1 MVVIRN
7 CVALAAMLL
16 SATALAQAKAQIDGP
31 TESQAGNLVVVSSAG
46 SVADKTEWIIPDSLS
61 GRYIQTGS
69 QLAFAVRD
77 AGAFTFHLVAVVVDE
92 TGPDIDVDSLTITI
106 TDGFGVCPPPVP
118 DPGPDDPTNPGPVE
132 PDPPGP
138 TPIYEDIEQLSEK
151 AARELG
157 DPKTTETLARAL
169 ATVKQDQLS
178 TMRAQVSMAIE
189 AVMLG
194 RDRQSQD
201 KDWLNVWRRPLDQ
214 LIGSKNITEPKDY
227 LSAIQAMASGLM
239 AAIGSSPPSQPSPE
253 PSPPP
258 TPAPAPEKPK
268 VEITFLTQ
276 GDRCS
281 WCVKWKRDELPKATK
296 QPGWTVL
303 ETPTKESAPRF
314 EVRVG
319 NRVEKFVGY
328 QSFETIQ
335 AAVKRLSN
343 D

>member
-16 SATALAQAKAQIDGP
+16 SATAFGQAKALIDGP

-46 SVADKTEWIIPDSLS
+46 SVADKTEWIIPDTLN
-61 GRYIQTGS
+61 GRYIQTGN

-77 AGAFTFHLVAVVVDE
+77 AGAFTFHLVAVVVSE

-118 DPGPDDPTNPGPVE
+118 DPGPDDPTNPDPVE

-169 ATVKQDQLS
+169 ATVKQDQLA

-194 RDRQSQD
+194 RDRESQD
-201 KDWLNVWRRPLDQ
+201 KDWLNVWRRPLNQ
-214 LIGSKNITEPKDY
+214 LIESKNITEPKDY
-227 LSAIQAMASGLM
+227 LSAVQALASGLM
-239 AAIGSSPPSQPSPE
+239 AAIGSSPPSQPSPG
-253 PSPPP
+253 PV
-258 TPAPAPEKPK
+258 KPD
-268 VEITFLTQ
+268 VEVVFFTQ
-276 GDRCS
+276 GDRCH
-281 WCVKWKRDELPKATK
+281 WCVRWKNEVMPKAEK
-296 QPGWTVL
+296 QPGWKVIPK
-303 ETPTKESAPRF
+303 PTTDAAPHF
-314 EVRVG
+314 EIRVG
-319 NRVEKFVGY
+319 NRVEKFSGY

-343 D
+343 N